1 MRRIFTT
8 MLSLVVVNLATTFP
22 VNGQATAEQRPWTDS
37 ISTPKPS
44 RFGGPDSVGG
54 TIERDREARDSGF
67 TIPGLQEAWDG
78 WFEWKDRVQEEHG
91 LALGFDYTAAILGA
105 TESLTNDEA
114 SGGTARFFG
123 FWELS
128 GRDTPNVGAFIWKL
142 EHRHRY
148 GEIAPAG
155 LASSVGYAGEFEGP
169 FTDEGLRFT
178 NLYWRQQISGDRAM
192 VVGGFLDITDY
203 LETYPLASAWTGFMN
218 FAFDSGSAT
227 MGLPD
232 DATLGIAGSTM
243 LGKNFYVLAG
253 LTNANADPEDPFSEV
268 GSFFD
273 TNEYFTS
280 VELGWTVSEE
290 RRDFDNAHLTLWHL
304 DSRHSADEPGGWG
317 AAFSVVR
324 YLGERWM
331 PFVRGG
337 YSDDGGAFLER
348 SISAGLG
355 FDAVPDRDLLGVGFN
370 WGRPNK
376 SRFGPGLRDQYTVEL
391 FYRMNITG
399 RFAITPDIQ
408 FIKNPALN
416 PAVDSLWV
424 LGLRARLAI

>member
-1 MRRIFTT
+1 VRRILATILPF
-8 MLSLVVVNLATTFP
+8 VVISLATTLP
-22 VNGQATAEQRPWTDS
+22 VSGQEAPKPGVWTDS
-37 ISTPKPS
+37 LAAPT

-54 TIERDREARDSGF
+54 TIEGDREARDGGF
-67 TIPGLQEAWDG
+67 VVPGLQEAWDG
-78 WFEWKDRVQEEHG
+78 WFDWKGRVLEEHG
-91 LALGFDYTAAILGA
+91 LALGLDYTAAFLGA
-105 TESLTNDEA
+105 SESLSNDEA
-114 SGGTARFFG
+114 FGGIARFFG
-123 FWELS
+123 FWDVT
-128 GRDTPNVGAFIWKL
+128 GRNTSNIGAFVWKL

-155 LASSVGYAGEFEGP
+155 LASSVGYVGGIEEPFSNEG
-169 FTDEGLRFT
+169 FRFT
-178 NLYWRQQISGDRAM
+178 NLYWHQQISGARAM
-192 VVGGFLDITDY
+192 VAGGFLDITDY

-227 MGLPD
+227 IGLPD
-232 DATLGIAGSTM
+232 DAAFGIAGSTM
-243 LGKNFYVLAG
+243 LGENFYVFAG
-253 LTNANADPEDPFSEV
+253 VTNANADAADPFSEV

-273 TNEYFTS
+273 ENEYFSS
-280 VELGWTVSEE
+280 VEVGWTVGEE
-290 RRDFDNAHLTLWHL
+290 RRDVDNAHVSLWHS
-304 DSRHSADEPGGWG
+304 DSRQRAGEPGGWG
-317 AAFSVVR
+317 ANFSVVR
-324 YLGERWM
+324 YLDERWM

-337 YSDDGGAFLER
+337 FAEDGGAFLEQ
-348 SISAGLG
+348 SISAGFG
-355 FDAVPDRDLLGVGFN
+355 FDVVPDRDLLGVGFN

-376 SRFGPGLRDQYTVEL
+376 SRFGPGLSDQYTVEL